1 VHRGPGIATKIS
13 LRRCSSNHRH
23 SPEEEPTSY
32 HGHEDITTPLFVKPL
47 PWPRRRNIAMMI
59 QSSSSHRH
67 DPEEEPTFQHR
78 HEDITTPLFVKPSP
92 WPEQAQDPRHASFLQ
107 ATQPAAMRHDLY
119 EVSSTP
125 LFIKPSGQQRRSIGF
140 MTHPST
146 PLFVKPYSQQRST
159 THQPGIPSLSSRQV
173 IQLAATQQHTALTLP
188 FAKPYSRQ

>member
-78 HEDITTPLFVKPSP
+78 HEDITTPLFVKPLP
-92 WPEQAQDPRHASFLQ
+92 WPR
-107 ATQPAAMRHDLY
+107 RK
-119 EVSSTP
+119 TP
-125 LFIKPSGQQRRSIGF
+125 LNIAMMIQSSSSHRHGPSK
-140 MTHPST
+140 HKT
-146 PLFVKPYSQQRST
+146 PGTPPFFKL
-159 THQPGIPSLSSRQV
+159 HSRQRCDMTFMRYPPRLYSSSHPV
-173 IQLAATQQHTALTLP
+173 NSDAASA
-188 FAKPYSRQ
+188 S